1 VLVASTPW
9 TQFLAAEVA
18 ASNPKSDEE
27 ETGHANNA

>member
-1 VLVASTPW
+1 LLRALPW